1 MNIHLPGMN
10 IHLPAILMFTR
21 GTRFWHTATCQ
32 IILLPL
38 PLEVWTSSD
47 NGSTETLNA
56 DFVMASQINS
66 GTVLPWDFRYTSQ
79 FPKNFFA
86 RSPCLE
92 SATWGCS
99 WAYQW
104 LQYYYIYTIYIYTLY
119 IYIYYIMYEL
129 CIYVYTVC
137 IYIYYSH
144 GDNLHKLGYICIN
157 INVPVKN
164 IIVIMCV
171 LNIIKL
177 YNFVC
182 LVGI

>member
-1 MNIHLPGMN
+1 MLGERVANSGHQGGAILEHGYGSIPINTIFNGMN

-104 LQYYYIYTIYIYTLY
+104 LQYYYIYILYIYTLY
-119 IYIYYIMYEL
+119 IYILHYVWVMYICLYS
-129 CIYVYTVC
+129 VY
-137 IYIYYSH
+137 IYIY
-144 GDNLHKLGYICIN
+144 
-157 INVPVKN
+157 
-164 IIVIMCV
+164 IIVMVITSISWGTYV
-171 LNIIKL
+171 
-177 YNFVC
+177 
-182 LVGI
+182 

>member
-1 MNIHLPGMN
+1 MSYVYMSI
-10 IHLPAILMFTR
+10 
-21 GTRFWHTATCQ
+21 Q
-32 IILLPL
+32 
-38 PLEVWTSSD
+38 
-47 NGSTETLNA
+47 
-56 DFVMASQINS
+56 
-66 GTVLPWDFRYTSQ
+66 
-79 FPKNFFA
+79 
-86 RSPCLE
+86 
-92 SATWGCS
+92 
-99 WAYQW
+99 
-104 LQYYYIYTIYIYTLY
+104 
-119 IYIYYIMYEL
+119 
-129 CIYVYTVC
+129 CIY